1 MKTIAILC
9 GRYLPGYK
17 DGGPVRTLINL
28 TECLGE
34 KYRFKIITN
43 DRDHGDLKAYENIK
57 YDSANKIGKAEVWY
71 VKPKGFTLSSL
82 QRMTDDADL
91 IYICGP
97 YNDYAYKTLFLK
109 RIGRIKKPVVVAS
122 MGSFSVGALQIKS
135 HKKKIFMFISKKL
148 GLFKSITWSVTSQ
161 IEEKDVKHI
170 IGEKAKCIVAEDL
183 PRSVPDMEINR
194 EEKFKI
200 VFVSRI
206 CEKKN
211 LMYAIEVLS
220 KLESKMQFDIYGILE
235 DKKYWDK
242 CKVLLEKLPEN
253 IAWEYKGMVDSQ
265 KVIQIFSQYDVFL
278 FPTKGENYGHV
289 IFEALAGG
297 CIPIISDRTPWNGIE
312 KAGCGKVISLLNKEG
327 YVEALKEIFSLNNH
341 DIIQMRKIAHQYA
354 KGKYEESTKN
364 TGYLKIFR

>member
-17 DGGPVRTLINL
+17 DGGPVRTIVNL

-34 KYRFKIITN
+34 KYHFKIITN
-43 DRDHGDLKAYENIK
+43 DRDHGDTTAYENIK
-57 YDSANKIGKAEVWY
+57 YDTPNKIGKAEVWY
-71 VKPKGFTLSSL
+71 IKPKGFTLSKLL
-82 QRMTDDADL
+82 QMVEEVDL

-109 RIGRIKKPVVVAS
+109 RIGKIRKNVVVAS
-122 MGSFSVGALQIKS
+122 MGSFSEGAFQIKS
-135 HKKKIFMFISKKL
+135 YKKKTFMFISRNL
-148 GLFKSITWSVTSQ
+148 GLFKKITWSVTSPL
-161 IEEKDVKHI
+161 EENDVKQVV
-170 IGEKAKCIVAEDL
+170 GKKAKCIIAEDL
-183 PRSVPDMEINR
+183 PRSVPDIKISR
-194 EEKFKI
+194 EEKVKI
-200 VFVSRI
+200 VFISRI
-206 CEKKN
+206 CEMKN

-220 KLESKMQFDIYGILE
+220 KIENRIQFDIYGTLE

-242 CKVLLEKLPEN
+242 CKRLLEQLPQN

-265 KVIQIFSQYDVFL
+265 EVIETFSKYDVFL

-297 CIPIISDRTPWNGIE
+297 CIPIISDRTPWNDIE
-312 KAGCGKVISLLNKEG
+312 QVGCGKVISLSNQGE
-327 YVEALKEIFSLNNH
+327 YIDAFQHIVSLNNH
-341 DIIQMRKIAHQYA
+341 DIIEMRKKAHRYA
-354 KGKYEESTKN
+354 KEKFEESTKN

>member
-71 VKPKGFTLSSL
+71 VKPKGFTLATL
-82 QRMTDDADL
+82 QKMTEEAEL

-109 RIGRIKKPVVVAS
+109 RIGKIKKTVVVAS
-122 MGSFSVGALQIKS
+122 MGSFSKGALQIKS
-135 HKKKIFMFISKKL
+135 YKKNAFMFVSKNL
-148 GLFKSITWSVTSQ
+148 GLFKNIIWSVTSQ
-161 IEEKDVKHI
+161 LEENDVKNIVGKKAQCI
-170 IGEKAKCIVAEDL
+170 IAEDL
-183 PRSVPDMEINR
+183 PRKVPDIEISR
-194 EEKFKI
+194 KGRFKI
-200 VFVSRI
+200 VFISRI
-206 CEKKN
+206 CEMKN
-211 LMYAIEVLS
+211 LMYAIDILS
-220 KLESKMQFDIYGILE
+220 KITNRVQFDIYGTLE
-235 DKKYWDK
+235 DKGYWEK
-242 CKVLLEKLPEN
+242 CKILLEQLPKN
-253 IAWEYKGMVDSQ
+253 IIWEYKGTLDTQ
-265 KVIQIFSQYDVFL
+265 KVIETFSEYDVFL

-297 CIPIISDRTPWNGIE
+297 CIPIISDTTPWNDIE
-312 KAGCGKVISLLNKEG
+312 QAGCGKVIALSNKQKYIEN
-327 YVEALKEIFSLNNH
+327 LQNISSLNH
-341 DIIQMRKIAHQYA
+341 DDIIDMKRRAHEYARK
-354 KGKYEESTKN
+354 KYEESTRN